1 MAMQMRTRKEFLEF
15 VLPTSGNYCLW
26 VCKGRDEN
34 IRQELFP
41 SIDALLSKVD
51 FWVERKYNVFFAVS
65 SFQTLANRKAEN
77 VELIKCLYL
86 DLDVGEDKGDKG
98 YPTTEDAAVAL
109 KKFVKETGFPKPN
122 IVKSGRGLHVYW
134 VLDEELTPAQWKPYA
149 NAFKKLCFTK
159 GLKIDPAV
167 PADAA
172 RVLRVPETFHV
183 KDANNPLPVEI
194 LVEAGVVSISE
205 IKTFLGEVA
214 PVDLFSEIPE
224 HIKHVGLDETT
235 RLLLQNKEYYFSDIL
250 EKSLAGN
257 GCAQIR
263 KLYETRATADYD
275 LWIGGLSIANKCED
289 RDYGIRAISE
299 DHPEFDFEEASTKAA
314 SFGGA
319 QSCEVFRRN
328 NPSGCE
334 GCQHKINGPIQ
345 LGLRIKEA
353 EGEVEVVDT
362 DSHTKEVKT
371 YVIPEYPY
379 PYFKGEN
386 GGVYRR
392 VSEDEEAAAIPRKV
406 YSYPFYVVKRIDDVF
421 HGESVLLRLH
431 KAKDGVVDFVLPL
444 STVVSLDKF
453 REAVS
458 KEGVAAIGKQ
468 LNEIM
473 AYITKWVEHLQNT
486 TKAEKGVS
494 QLGWQE
500 DNESF
505 VVGDRRLY
513 ADRIEY
519 CPPSSTLI
527 TVAPAFHEAGDFHT
541 WKNIINYFST
551 PGMEY
556 RALALFS
563 AFGCPLQKF
572 DPDIDG
578 FIYNMYSQLGGA
590 GKTTTIFAALSVAG
604 HPKEQMI
611 RKKDTENFVYNR
623 MGTVQSMVVGLDEL
637 TAKAAEDKYNL
648 CYDVTDGKGKNRLRG
663 SDNIERVNKITWST
677 SLLTTSNN
685 PLDQSVS
692 AVSGNAD
699 AVLGRMLCVEA
710 EHNFEMSGM
719 QANAHFSPL
728 MENYGH
734 AITPYMQYVLGNL
747 NECNMLANEM
757 RGRLEQKAGI
767 TSKERYWG
775 GVMSR
780 WLAGGII
787 ANKLGLHD
795 IAPKPIFEFVV
806 RAIIAQRNRNK
817 NLVVDM
823 KDVLTAF
830 LYKNIDKMVI
840 ANGTNDKRTGL
851 EQAALHVPRGRA
863 LAIRFEPDT
872 KRLYVAVPAFR
883 EQLTLD
889 KLSVEEA
896 LAPHKKNNSLL
907 ETKVHRLGSG
917 TQYSQLPPTR
927 CYVFDVTKIPDFDI
941 EAIKSASDNQPSSD
955 DSLEGI

>member
-1 MAMQMRTRKEFLEF
+1 MRTREEFLRF
-15 VLPTSGNYCLW
+15 VLPTTGNYCLW
-26 VCKGRDEN
+26 VCKGVGEN

-41 SIDALLSKVD
+41 TLEGLLAKVD

-86 DLDVGEDKGDKG
+86 DLDVGEDKGEKG
-98 YPTTEDAAVAL
+98 YETTEDAAVAL
-109 KKFVKETGFPKPN
+109 KRFVKETGFPKPN

-134 VLDEELTPAQWKPYA
+134 VFDEELSAAQWKPYA

-159 GLKIDPAV
+159 GLHIDPTV

-172 RVLRVPETFHV
+172 RVLRVPGTYHV
-183 KDANNPLPVEI
+183 KDANNPISVDI
-194 LVEAGVVSISE
+194 LVEADAVSLAE

-224 HIKHVGLDETT
+224 HIRHTGLDETT
-235 RLLLQNKEYYFSDIL
+235 RLLMQNKEYHFSDIL
-250 EKSLAGN
+250 EKSLAGT

-289 RDYGIRAISE
+289 RDEAIKAISE
-299 DHPEFDFEEASTKAA
+299 GHKDYNFEEASTKAA

-328 NPSGCE
+328 SPSTCE
-334 GCQHKINGPIQ
+334 GCPHKISGPIQ

-353 EGEVEVVDT
+353 EGEIEVVAT
-362 DSHTKEVKT
+362 DANTKEVKT
-371 YVIPEYPY
+371 YVIPEYPF

-406 YSYPFYVVKRIDDVF
+406 YSYPFYVVKRINDVF

-431 KAKDGVVDFVLPL
+431 KPKDGVVDFVLPL
-444 STVVSLDKF
+444 STVVAVDKF
-453 REAVS
+453 RDAIS
-458 KEGVAAIGKQ
+458 KEGVAVIGKQ
-468 LNEIM
+468 LNELM

-500 DNESF
+500 NNDSF

-519 CPPSSTLI
+519 CPPSSSLI
-527 TVAPAFHEAGDFHT
+527 TVSPAFHEAGDFHV
-541 WKNIINYFST
+541 WKNIINYFAT

-556 RALALFS
+556 RALALFA

-604 HPKEQMI
+604 HPKEQII
-611 RKKDTENFVYNR
+611 RKKDTDNFTYNR
-623 MGTVQSMVVGLDEL
+623 MGTVQSMVVGMDEL
-637 TAKAAEDKYNL
+637 TARSPEDKYNL
-648 CYDVTDGKGKNRLRG
+648 CYDVTDGKGKNRLQG
-663 SDNIERVNKITWST
+663 SNNIERVNRITWST

-692 AVSGNAD
+692 SVSGNAD

-710 EHNFEMSGM
+710 EHNFDMTGT
-719 QANAHFSPL
+719 QASAHFSPL

-734 AITPYMQYVLGNL
+734 AITPYMQYVLGHL
-747 NECNMLANEM
+747 DECNILAVEL
-757 RGRLEQKAGI
+757 RKKLEQKAGV

-775 GVMSR
+775 GVLSR

-787 ANKLGLHD
+787 AGRLGLHD
-795 IAPKPIFEFVV
+795 IPTKPVFEFVV
-806 RAIIAQRNRNK
+806 NSIRAQRSRNK
-817 NLVVDM
+817 NLVIDM
-823 KDVLTAF
+823 KDVLTSF
-830 LYKNIDKMVI
+830 LYRNIDKMVI

-851 EQAALHVPRGRA
+851 EQAALHVPRGRS

-872 KRLYVAVPAFR
+872 KRLYVSIPAFR
-883 EQLTLD
+883 EQLSLD
-889 KLSVEEA
+889 KISVEEA
-896 LAPHKKNNSLL
+896 LAPHKKNNSLV

-941 EAIKSASDNQPSSD
+941 EAIKSASDTQSS
-955 DSLEGI
+955 SSNSVEGF